1 MGEYSPGGQLSP
13 WPELVWESDP
23 KGSRPGFNHPIPV
36 DGATENTAQA
46 CARDSH
52 LSLGRLRQRRPVSD
66 KALCEAALVLA
77 PAPDSGCDS
86 NSSSSQ
92 GHRLVTGKAS
102 GCSTHGH
109 PGGGSVKSPP
119 SKIQTPQSRAPGS
132 RE

>member
-77 PAPDSGCDS
+77 PAPTAAVTATPPAPKDTDS
-86 NSSSSQ
+86 
-92 GHRLVTGKAS
+92 
-102 GCSTHGH
+102 
-109 PGGGSVKSPP
+109 
-119 SKIQTPQSRAPGS
+119 
-132 RE
+132 